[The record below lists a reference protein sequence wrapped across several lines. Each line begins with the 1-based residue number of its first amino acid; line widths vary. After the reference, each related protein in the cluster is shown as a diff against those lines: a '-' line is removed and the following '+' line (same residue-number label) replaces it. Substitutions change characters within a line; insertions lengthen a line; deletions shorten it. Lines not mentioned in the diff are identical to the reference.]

1 MLDQFR
7 TQSVSNSCR
16 YKSEQHFR
24 KTTAQKEG
32 ETTAGNGSGETKRFW
47 GVKSMDLFDLI
58 QTFVDLF
65 AGHMSFLVR
74 KTINKLLHAV
84 ELGGVYAGIG
94 DA

>member
-1 MLDQFR
+1 
-7 TQSVSNSCR
+7 
-16 YKSEQHFR
+16 
-24 KTTAQKEG
+24 
-32 ETTAGNGSGETKRFW
+32 
-47 GVKSMDLFDLI
+47 MDLFDLI